1 MRQRRLM
8 RYVAVASI
16 TIVTLIGVLSG
27 LVGAAEPDFSN
38 VTDILGGQRHLLRND
53 DLVLDVAPALTLHPF
68 LSQGLNITAS
78 PPFDFESS
86 NCPGVL
92 QSRVGRLFNL
102 PNDVIVTLAGTA
114 SAGSGC
120 TGGPNMALYIHDL
133 QDKNN
138 DSQTTLTT
146 NANFSQI
153 ALADFNGDGYAD
165 IIFLNQGSARVLT
178 AHNSNEASQGLAFGP
193 PLVPLVST

>member
-1 MRQRRLM
+1 M
-8 RYVAVASI
+8 
-16 TIVTLIGVLSG
+16 
-27 LVGAAEPDFSN
+27 
-38 VTDILGGQRHLLRND
+38 
-53 DLVLDVAPALTLHPF
+53 LDVAPALTLHPF

-86 NCPGVL
+86 NCPVL
-92 QSRVGRLFNL
+92 QSRVRALFNL
-102 PNDVIVTLAGTA
+102 PNDVIVTLAGN

-193 PLVPLVST
+193 PLVPPVST